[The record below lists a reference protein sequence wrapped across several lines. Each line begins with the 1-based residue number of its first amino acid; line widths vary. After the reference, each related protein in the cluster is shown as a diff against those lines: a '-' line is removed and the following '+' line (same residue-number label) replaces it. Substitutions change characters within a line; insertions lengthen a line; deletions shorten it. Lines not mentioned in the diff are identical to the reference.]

1 MIHFFDSEIAQEYGV
16 NAAVILQHIAFW
28 VEKNEANNRNFHDG
42 YYWTYNSIAA
52 MQKLFPYLS
61 KNQITTAIDKLIKA
75 EVIISGNYN
84 EMRYDRTLWYALTEK
99 GKELILKGQ
108 VEKIRNA
115 LSKNQKCIDE
125 KSEMES
131 QEIRNGLSK
140 NQKPIP
146 DNKPYNITDIITDNK
161 KNKGNK
167 TEIDALL
174 ENYTQNNEIITAM
187 QEFLKMRKAMKKP
200 ATTRAVQLLLN
211 TLDKL
216 GDTDSE
222 KLNIINQSIE
232 RGWQGFF
239 EIKEDKPGEKKK
251 ELSQEDLE
259 FLKAWGGGG

>member
-28 VEKNEANNRNFHDG
+28 IKTNEANERNYHDG
-42 YYWTYNSIAA
+42 YYWTYNSLKAF
-52 MQKLFPYLS
+52 QRLFPYMS
-61 KNQITTAIDKLIKA
+61 ERQINTALKKLIA
-75 EVIISGNYN
+75 EGVIITGNYN
-84 EMRYDRTLWYALTEK
+84 EIRYDRTLWYALSEK
-99 GKELILKGQ
+99 GKSILHFDKMDYIKMSNGN
-108 VEKIRNA
+108 I
-115 LSKNQKCIDE
+115 KNVT
-125 KSEMES
+125 
-131 QEIRNGLSK
+131 
-140 NQKPIP
+140 PIP
-146 DNKPYNITDIITDNK
+146 NNKPNINTDNITDNK

-174 ENYTQNNEIITAM
+174 ENYTQNDEIITAM

-200 ATTRAVQLLLN
+200 ATTRAVQLLLK

-239 EIKEDKPGEKKK
+239 EIKEEKPGEKKK